1 MVLISLA
8 NFYNRTTND
17 WSFLPEVLSYSDFD
31 QFEMRKKSIKLYKAI
46 KTKFNSTLFSLN
58 KKINKFNVRFKSFF
72 SVCFDN
78 YYKILFIMIRLE
90 MYKSNLKL
98 NMEGGDVFFFP
109 PDVHTLWRPKVN
121 NTCLR
126 NIFKNEKRMFVFR
139 IRHIHW
145 IIQGHCAKYPGPF

>member
-1 MVLISLA
+1 MTLINLK
-8 NFYNRTTND
+8 
-17 WSFLPEVLSYSDFD
+17 WE
-31 QFEMRKKSIKLYKAI
+31 KKSIKLYKAI

-98 NMEGGDVFFFP
+98 NKEGGDVFFFP

-145 IIQGHCAKYPGPF
+145 IIQGHCAMYPGPFKQTKNILQGATPFFTLWNKIVKIQT